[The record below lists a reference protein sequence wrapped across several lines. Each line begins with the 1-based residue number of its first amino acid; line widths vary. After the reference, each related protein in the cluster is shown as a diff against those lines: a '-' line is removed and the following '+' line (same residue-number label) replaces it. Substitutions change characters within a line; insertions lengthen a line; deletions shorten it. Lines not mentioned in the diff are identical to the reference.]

1 MARIS
6 GHWKG
11 FRDYQKL
18 WRTNGRGELRK
29 LGTYA
34 LNSPLTR
41 ESLLLLSSSLPRFLL
56 GPSRFS
62 QVWWL
67 FNSQLLP

>member
-1 MARIS
+1 MGRIA
-6 GHWKG
+6 GRWKG

-18 WRTNGRGELRK
+18 WPTNGREELWK
-29 LGTYA
+29 FGTYA

-62 QVWWL
+62 QIRWL
-67 FNSQLLP
+67 LDSQLLP

>member
-1 MARIS
+1 MGRVAGR
-6 GHWKG
+6 WKG

-18 WRTNGRGELRK
+18 WRTSGREELWEF
-29 LGTYA
+29 GTYA
-34 LNSPLTR
+34 HNSPLIHG
-41 ESLLLLSSSLPRFLL
+41 SLLLLSSSLPRFLL

-67 FNSQLLP
+67 FDSQLLP